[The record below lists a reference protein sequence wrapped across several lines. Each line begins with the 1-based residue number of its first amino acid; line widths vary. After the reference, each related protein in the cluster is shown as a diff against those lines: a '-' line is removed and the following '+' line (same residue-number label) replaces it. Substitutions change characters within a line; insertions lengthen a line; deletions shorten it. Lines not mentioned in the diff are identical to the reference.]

1 LIILIAGVEK
11 KRETKVS
18 CEMKR
23 KNFKSNQIKRKVWGR
38 KRKEG
43 VETGRGQKGK

>member
-18 CEMKR
+18 CEMKE
-23 KNFKSNQIKRKVWGR
+23 KISNQIKS
-38 KRKEG
+38 KERCG
-43 VETGRGQKGK
+43 GENARRV